1 MVVVAVKKPATIQLV
16 LAAAVVSWGLSVY
29 LHHPSVEGNVYSDVA
44 SFWWREP
51 YLREGLVPCI
61 QYFFEYPPASCFI
74 VYAARLAGGPPLES
88 YYMAFSALSLPAYLL
103 LAWTLTRLAGRVG
116 AFFILMPSMVVYGIY
131 NFDHFFTA
139 LLAASLVVFMDGRH
153 RLAYFLLGM
162 AFSVKLFTVLLLPV
176 YLMERGRRMRNVL
189 EGFGFFAVGAL
200 PATAPVLATNPAWVA
215 EFLNYHMSW
224 GLENAWTVWLSA
236 DPFSPSAKVV
246 GYLTAAILLL
256 RSYTSQAGLAMKSF
270 LVFSAWLLGSPTFT
284 PQMAIWIIPFA
295 AASPRL
301 WVWVPFFETANAAII
316 YTWFTTSIPTYP
328 WTLPQTMSLLRAS
341 ALAAMWFTTYRNQT
355 SLRSLAVLG

>member
-1 MVVVAVKKPATIQLV
+1 
-16 LAAAVVSWGLSVY
+16 
-29 LHHPSVEGNVYSDVA
+29 
-44 SFWWREP
+44 
-51 YLREGLVPCI
+51 
-61 QYFFEYPPASCFI
+61 
-74 VYAARLAGGPPLES
+74 
-88 YYMAFSALSLPAYLL
+88 
-103 LAWTLTRLAGRVG
+103 
-116 AFFILMPSMVVYGIY
+116 
-131 NFDHFFTA
+131 
-139 LLAASLVVFMDGRH
+139 
-153 RLAYFLLGM
+153 
-162 AFSVKLFTVLLLPV
+162 
-176 YLMERGRRMRNVL
+176 
-189 EGFGFFAVGAL
+189 
-200 PATAPVLATNPAWVA
+200 
-215 EFLNYHMSW
+215 
-224 GLENAWTVWLSA
+224 
-236 DPFSPSAKVV
+236 
-246 GYLTAAILLL
+246 YLTAAILLL